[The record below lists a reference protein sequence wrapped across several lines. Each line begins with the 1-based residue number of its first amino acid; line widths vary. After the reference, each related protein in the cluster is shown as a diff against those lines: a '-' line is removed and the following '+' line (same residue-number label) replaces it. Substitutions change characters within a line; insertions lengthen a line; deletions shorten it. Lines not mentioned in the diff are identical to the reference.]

1 MIKKNVESV
10 KDEGRGNGM
19 NKWVTILL
27 HNIGIIALTG
37 FVFYLTRNYWTLAIL
52 ICLASSKEDN

>member
-1 MIKKNVESV
+1 
-10 KDEGRGNGM
+10 M